1 MTTTAIT
8 YTIYTILSLVLTIWV
23 GRTLFSNGRIFI
35 IDSFNGNIEMADAVN
50 KLLLVGFYL
59 LNIGF
64 VSLYLKYGNQPESLL
79 QAIEYI
85 STKIGVVLLVL
96 GMMHYFNMR
105 NIAKM
110 RSKALGKPRPEP
122 EKPVMPAVPEEKLA
136 VSGD

>member
-1 MTTTAIT
+1 MTITAIT
-8 YTIYTILSLVLTIWV
+8 YTTYTILSLVLTIWV
-23 GRTLFSNGRIFI
+23 GRTLFSHGRIFI
-35 IDSFNGNIEMADAVN
+35 IDSFNGNTEMADAVN

-64 VSLYLKYGNQPESLL
+64 VSLYLKYGDQPESLI

-96 GMMHYFNMR
+96 GIMHYFNMR

-110 RSKALGKPRPEP
+110 RSKALRKPPPQPETP
-122 EKPVMPAVPEEKLA
+122 TTPAIPEEKSA
-136 VSGD
+136 VSGA

>member
-1 MTTTAIT
+1 MTITAIT
-8 YTIYTILSLVLTIWV
+8 YTTYTILSLVLTIWV
-23 GRTLFSNGRIFI
+23 GRTLFSHGRIFI
-35 IDSFNGNIEMADAVN
+35 IDSFNGNTEMADAVN

-64 VSLYLKYGNQPESLL
+64 VSLYLKYGDQPESLI

-96 GMMHYFNMR
+96 GIMHYFNMR

-110 RSKALGKPRPEP
+110 RSKALRKPPPQPEA
-122 EKPVMPAVPEEKLA
+122 PATPAIPEEKLA
-136 VSGD
+136 VSGA

>member
-1 MTTTAIT
+1 MTTTIT
-8 YTIYTILSLVLTIWV
+8 YIVYTALSIALTVWV

-35 IDSFNGNIEMADAVN
+35 IDSFKGNIEMADAVN

-59 LNIGF
+59 INFGF
-64 VSLYLKYGNQPESLL
+64 VSLYLKYGEQPESVIE
-79 QAIEYI
+79 AIEYI
-85 STKIGVVLLVL
+85 SNKIGVILLVL
-96 GMMHYFNMR
+96 GVMHYFNMR

-122 EKPVMPAVPEEKLA
+122 EEQVISTMPEEKLA

>member
-1 MTTTAIT
+1 MTTTGIT
-8 YTIYTILSLVLTIWV
+8 YTIYTILSLALTVWV
-23 GRTLFSNGRIFI
+23 GRTLFGNGRIFI

-64 VSLYLKYGNQPESLL
+64 VSLYLKYGDQPESLI

-85 STKIGVVLLVL
+85 STKIGVVLIVL
-96 GMMHYFNMR
+96 GVMHYFNMR

-110 RSKALGKPRPEP
+110 RSKALRKPPPQPEEP
-122 EKPVMPAVPEEKLA
+122 MIPAISEEKPA

>member
-8 YTIYTILSLVLTIWV
+8 YTIYTVLSITLTVWV

-59 LNIGF
+59 VNIGF
-64 VSLYLKYGNQPESLL
+64 VSLYLKHGDQPENLI

-85 STKIGVVLLVL
+85 STKVGVVLLVL
-96 GMMHYFNMR
+96 GGMHYFNMR

-110 RSKALGKPRPEP
+110 RSKALGKPPSKPPEP
-122 EKPVMPAVPEEKLA
+122 TIPTVPEEKGKS
-136 VSGD
+136 V